1 MIFESN
7 YMSLLT
13 NTLIYFFNALYGK
26 KTNIINKNT
35 TMKKTMTLFAVLLI
49 SVATLAQTNYE
60 KAMIKNLQAMKDAK
74 SVSDWQDIANGFG
87 RIGSMEKE
95 EWLPSYHQAFSYI
108 IMSTIETEAAK
119 KDKFLDSAQES
130 IDAMKNMETDESEV
144 MALQGFLHTM
154 RMLVD
159 PTTRG
164 QQYSGLSMA
173 ALAKAKKLNPENPRA
188 AYMLAQMAYG
198 QAQFFGSSTDDA
210 CNAMK
215 EAITKFDNFKLASDI
230 APNWGRKQAEGI
242 LKNCQ

>member
-1 MIFESN
+1 MIFDYSFKEN
-7 YMSLLT
+7 
-13 NTLIYFFNALYGK
+13 
-26 KTNIINKNT
+26 KTINKNI
-35 TMKKTMTLFAVLLI
+35 TMKKTIIIFAVLLI
-49 SVATLAQTNYE
+49 SVATFAQTNYE
-60 KAMIKNLQAMKDAK
+60 KAMIKNLQAMKEAK

-87 RIGSMEKE
+87 RIASMEKE
-95 EWLPSYHQAFSYI
+95 EWLPSYHQAFSYV
-108 IMSTIETEAAK
+108 IMSSVETDATK
-119 KDKFLDSAQES
+119 RDKYLDSAQES
-130 IDAMKNMETDESEV
+130 MDALKGMETDESEV

-159 PTTRG
+159 PATRG

-188 AYMLAQMAYG
+188 AYMLAQMSYG

>member
-1 MIFESN
+1 MIFDYSFKE
-7 YMSLLT
+7 
-13 NTLIYFFNALYGK
+13 
-26 KTNIINKNT
+26 NKNRIKKI
-35 TMKKTMTLFAVLLI
+35 TMKKTITLFAALLI
-49 SVATLAQTNYE
+49 TVVTFAQSNYE
-60 KAMIKNLQAMKDAK
+60 KAMIKNLQAMRDAQ

-87 RIGSMEKE
+87 RIASMEKE

-108 IMSTIETEAAK
+108 IMSSMEKEADK
-119 KDKFLDSAQES
+119 KDKYLDSAQES
-130 IDAMKNMETDESEV
+130 IDAMKGKDTDESEV
-144 MALQGFLHTM
+144 LALQGFLHTM

-159 PTTRG
+159 PATRG

-173 ALAKAKKLNPENPRA
+173 ALGKAKKLNPENPRA

-215 EAITKFDNFKLASDI
+215 EAIKKFDNFKPASELS
-230 APNWGRKQAEGI
+230 PNWGRRQAEGM